1 MPLSTMST
9 QSASASP
16 PRYVQPRT
24 SSSASRNVGETERI
38 ASAIGG
44 GLLAIAGLSRRSLGG
59 VLLAGVGGA
68 LLFRGT
74 TGHCPIF
81 QQLGINTAEARRP
94 EPVEIVQSLTVN
106 TDRTTAY
113 DFWRKL
119 ENLPRFMHHLRRV
132 EDLGNGRSR
141 WTAKGPGPLPD
152 LAWTAELVEE
162 APGERLVW
170 RSLPGADV
178 HNAGHV
184 TFKDGP
190 HGGTE
195 IHARIAYRPPAG
207 DVGAAVA
214 RWFDPVLGQMI
225 KEDIRRFQHVI
236 ETGEVPTIDGQPRGD
251 Q

>member
-1 MPLSTMST
+1 MP
-9 QSASASP
+9 ARPAPASP
-16 PRYVQPRT
+16 PRYAQPRT
-24 SSSASRNVGETERI
+24 SSSNARNVGETERI
-38 ASAIGG
+38 ASTVGG
-44 GLLAIAGLSRRSLGG
+44 GLLALAGLSRRSLGG
-59 VLLAGVGGA
+59 MVLAGIGGV
-68 LLFRGT
+68 LVYRGA
-74 TGHCPIF
+74 TGHCPAF
-81 QQLGINTAEARRP
+81 QQLGISTAERRAP
-94 EPVEIVQSLTVN
+94 EPVEIAEALTVN
-106 TDRTTAY
+106 VDRTTAY

-162 APGERLVW
+162 KPGEVLVW

-207 DVGAAVA
+207 DAGAAVA
-214 RWFDPVLGQMI
+214 RWLDPVLGQMV
-225 KEDIRRFQHVI
+225 KEDIRRFQHVV
-236 ETGEVPTIDGQPRGD
+236 ETGEVPTIDGQPTGKGKG
-251 Q
+251 

>member
-1 MPLSTMST
+1 
-9 QSASASP
+9 
-16 PRYVQPRT
+16 
-24 SSSASRNVGETERI
+24 
-38 ASAIGG
+38 
-44 GLLAIAGLSRRSLGG
+44 
-59 VLLAGVGGA
+59 VLLAGIGGV
-68 LLFRGT
+68 LVYRGA
-74 TGHCPIF
+74 TGHCPAF
-81 QQLGINTAEARRP
+81 QQLGISTADNPQP
-94 EPVEIVQSLTVN
+94 EPVEIAEALTVN
-106 TDRTTAY
+106 VDRRAAY

-152 LAWTAELVEE
+152 LAWTAEIVEE
-162 APGERLVW
+162 VPGERLVW

-184 TFKDGP
+184 NFKDGP

-207 DVGAAVA
+207 DLGASVA
-214 RWFDPVLGQMI
+214 RWLDPVLGQMV

-236 ETGEVPTIDGQPRGD
+236 ETGEVPTIDGHQ
-251 Q
+251 

>member
-1 MPLSTMST
+1 MP
-9 QSASASP
+9 AHPAPASP
-16 PRYVQPRT
+16 PRTVRPRT
-24 SSSASRNVGETERI
+24 SPSNARNVGEVERI
-38 ASAIGG
+38 ASTIGG
-44 GLLAIAGLSRRSLGG
+44 GLLTVAGLSRRSLGG

-81 QQLGINTAEARRP
+81 QQLGINTAEDRPP
-94 EPVEIVQSLTVN
+94 EPVEITEAVTVN
-106 TDRTTAY
+106 VDRATAY

-132 EDLGNGRSR
+132 EDLGNRHSR

-152 LAWTAELVEE
+152 LTWNAEIVEE
-162 APGERLVW
+162 KPGERLVW

-184 TFKDGP
+184 SFKDGP

-195 IHARIAYRPPAG
+195 VRARIAYRPPAG

-214 RWFDPVLGQMI
+214 RWLDPVLGQMV

-236 ETGEVPTIDGQPRGD
+236 ETGEVPTIEGQPKG